1 VDQAADA
8 AAGQTV
14 VSPPPKPPVPAST
27 QSVAKLQQELLL
39 RENFSFIPAKML
51 DPFSPV
57 SVITEVPGA
66 GSGEDEG
73 NMPPEPKAP
82 LTPLQKMSLG
92 EIEKGLKAI
101 MWGDMGRRAL
111 IEDGSGKGYIVGE
124 GTPLGDHE
132 GVVTQ
137 IFNDHLIIQQSF
149 WDRTEKKVVAQN
161 SMVRLKKVGDGK

>member
-1 VDQAADA
+1 
-8 AAGQTV
+8 